1 VSASADKIIA
11 TASDETRLIAS
22 LRAGDED
29 AFMALVEQHGPLML
43 RIAGLYAGS
52 RSVAE
57 EIVQETWVG
66 VLEGIERFE
75 GRSSLKTWMFKIL
88 TNIAQR
94 RARQEGRSV
103 PLSSLD
109 EPGEPSAPSVA
120 AERFMS
126 RGDPWPGH
134 WSSVPHNWAG
144 LPEERLLSQ
153 ETLTVAEQSM
163 SRLPPNQRA
172 VIDLRDVHGWTS
184 SEVCDLLGISEAN
197 QRVLLHRARSKVRET
212 LEQHLAPA

>member
-1 VSASADKIIA
+1 VSASADKILA
-11 TASDETRLIAS
+11 TASDESRLIAS

-29 AFMALVEQHGPLML
+29 AFMALVGHHGPLML
-43 RIAGLYAGS
+43 RIAELYAGS

-109 EPGEPSAPSVA
+109 EPGEKSAPSVA

-126 RGDPWPGH
+126 LGDPWPGH

-197 QRVLLHRARSKVRET
+197 QRVLLHRARSKVRAT
-212 LEQHLAPA
+212 LEEHLAPA